1 MKMVCLQWRPVLSP
15 VLCSVSLINLHLFIL
30 YSHGLLSFAPLP
42 GIQHFVCGLVYILQ
56 ETRAPVSPETNPNQ
70 TRRSYQCYEF
80 GSFSCYSSIKK
91 LTAHKNVFLLLQ
103 RYITKAAT
111 RSSLACG
118 SAPMDVLWT
127 IYRHVPWSFQHVSTG
142 QARIQGG
149 GGGLLP
155 TQRPWYVQ
163 PCLRD

>member
-1 MKMVCLQWRPVLSP
+1 MEFRINFHQTEKYHETVGTDIPKCKYLPNVTGRHVLMKMVCLQWRPVLSP
-15 VLCSVSLINLHLFIL
+15 VLCSVSLINLHLFLL

-80 GSFSCYSSIKK
+80 GSFSCYSSVKK

-118 SAPMDVLWT
+118 SAPMDVL
-127 IYRHVPWSFQHVSTG
+127 
-142 QARIQGG
+142 
-149 GGGLLP
+149 
-155 TQRPWYVQ
+155 
-163 PCLRD
+163 